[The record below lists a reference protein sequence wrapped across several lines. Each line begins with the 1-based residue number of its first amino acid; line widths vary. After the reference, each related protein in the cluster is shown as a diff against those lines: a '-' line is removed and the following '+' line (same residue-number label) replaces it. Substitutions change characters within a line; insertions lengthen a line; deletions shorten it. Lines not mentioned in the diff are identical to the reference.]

1 MSILVGKNG
10 TDNKKKNVN
19 KPTTK
24 YGSTNKS
31 SIYKHFAIQKAF
43 SVFDATL
50 ISIQYHPQLYDNNS
64 IILNI
69 VLCSFTSKN
78 SWYIYFISN
87 TKYIECRV

>member
-78 SWYIYFISN
+78 S
-87 TKYIECRV
+87 